1 MLLSCVRRVKTKRHV
16 RRAAEPAWQTR
27 EAASATGSAGPLP
40 AAGQERW
47 DQGSRRPARLVV
59 AGTDWDPGR
68 TAADQNRNDSA
79 ARPPLFCPPG
89 RNCPPLSRHRRRSN
103 GYLRH
108 RCHLCHWHGS
118 WTSGGW
124 GLPCCCTW
132 SSPTG
137 WDWCR
142 WWSAFWRG
150 CARAWSSR
158 SVPTWSKWSRRICY
172 AGRESSDSLD
182 SRQNNR
188 SGELRHRES
197 SVQNFPT
204 VGTQVI
210 MHVQTDCLYGDCKTK
225 DLWAIRYH
233 IYVCTPTY
241 RKQVN
246 TFMDSWTTVFDVHN
260 NYMQSSLFNC
270 KWGKMYNSK
279 NKKNDNKTSRL
290 DILLG

>member
-1 MLLSCVRRVKTKRHV
+1 MNPYPNQRQTSWDPELDQVKWHGSSNPDKVQIRQPRRKRKVINTIIPSQQAFCYLGNIKPFVLLSCVRRVKTKRHV

-118 WTSGGW
+118 RTSGGW

-225 DLWAIRYH
+225 D
-233 IYVCTPTY
+233 
-241 RKQVN
+241 
-246 TFMDSWTTVFDVHN
+246 
-260 NYMQSSLFNC
+260 
-270 KWGKMYNSK
+270 
-279 NKKNDNKTSRL
+279 
-290 DILLG
+290 